1 MRPAAKLPGLVGDD
15 DVPHDLP
22 GENPGLLGVMNMYN
36 IPLDAVMGGAAP
48 CTRRIVGVVVMFPSG
63 LWCACGIAA
72 DGR

>member
-1 MRPAAKLPGLVGDD
+1 
-15 DVPHDLP
+15 
-22 GENPGLLGVMNMYN
+22 MNMYN